1 MATQL
6 PAFRQ
11 KLSDGWYQVRIA
23 GRDVS
28 TSGLTAQL
36 HETLSDGAVIH
47 IVPRVA
53 GAKSG
58 GVFQI
63 VLGAAAIAGSFFTAG
78 ATLATW
84 GAAIG
89 AGGMTGILFS
99 LGASMVLGGVAQM
112 LAPKAR
118 TPRTQTTDNGKQNTY
133 FSSLDNM
140 VAQGNV
146 LPVLYGEMRVGSRV
160 ASQEIST
167 ADEGD
172 GGQVVVIGR

>member
-1 MATQL
+1 M
-6 PAFRQ
+6 
-11 KLSDGWYQVRIA
+11 
-23 GRDVS
+23 
-28 TSGLTAQL
+28 
-36 HETLSDGAVIH
+36 IH

-78 ATLATW
+78 ATLAAW

-118 TPRTQTTDNGKQNTY
+118 TPRTQTTDSVTLEFKIFQKGN
-133 FSSLDNM
+133 
-140 VAQGNV
+140 QGAGNITDCTV
-146 LPVLYGEMRVGSRV
+146 IVTKKA
-160 ASQEIST
+160 ASGIS
-167 ADEGD
+167 
-172 GGQVVVIGR
+172 IR

>member
-1 MATQL
+1 MAATHTL
-6 PAFRQ
+6 PLA
-11 KLSDGWYQVRIA
+11 SSGMARICLYGDLQRF
-23 GRDVS
+23 GRRI
-28 TSGLTAQL
+28 TAQL
-36 HETLSDGAVIH
+36 HETLPDGAVIH

-78 ATLATW
+78 ATLAAW

-140 VAQGNV
+140 VAQGRRRGWWSGCGDWSLMQNV
-146 LPVLYGEMRVGSRV
+146 LCET
-160 ASQEIST
+160 AS
-167 ADEGD
+167 
-172 GGQVVVIGR
+172 GRFYRLWSMTNG